1 MSDKYLNQEHIR
13 RYWENKNELQN
24 CLANRNPFF
33 RAIYKHANSEV
44 QKPTDDYVFRC
55 RKSS

>member
-44 QKPTDDYVFRC
+44 Q
-55 RKSS
+55 